1 MQPFYFIPRDRFFC
15 TRCSFYAIGFSPFSS
30 TLDCSA
36 TTNQDHLTESTPHF
50 APNTSHSLSLSF
62 SLFLSL
68 SLSPSFPPSRSKTHT
83 PTHTYTLIYTYNRVP
98 FTPALPPFFSLSL
111 SFYSRLFGFGPSR
124 HPGSLRSLT
133 NLFDKSFRLI
143 GWTTRPLSFF

>member
-68 SLSPSFPPSRSKTHT
+68 SLSLSLPLFHPLALKHTHPHTHT
-83 PTHTYTLIYTYNRVP
+83 HSYTRTIAFRL
-98 FTPALPPFFSLSL
+98 LPLFPHFSLFPSL
-111 SFYSRLFGFGPSR
+111 SILVYSDSVHLGILVRYV
-124 HPGSLRSLT
+124 H
-133 NLFDKSFRLI
+133 
-143 GWTTRPLSFF
+143 